1 LSFAYPGELPSQLGL
16 MIDGDNLSPI
26 SEPTDPAFTRYLP
39 LALAFQLRPEA
50 STLILEPGGGLAVL
64 AARAQGAGPVTV
76 VQSNPTALAAVREIG
91 IAMGRDLYNDP
102 AVEVIVDDPRS
113 FLRRSDQK
121 FDLILMPLTDS
132 YHPVTAGAYTL
143 AEDYRYTVQAFND
156 MLAHLDPDGLLVVER
171 WLQLPPSESLRLWG
185 TVIAAV
191 RQSIPGVDPAD
202 HLFALRSLQTSLIV
216 AGRAPL
222 SADDLAVVREFSAG
236 LQFDPIWMPDIKPD
250 EANRYSIV
258 PGAAYY
264 ETFAALLAV
273 ADPAEFYAAY
283 PYAIAPLTDN
293 YPFFSH
299 FFKWQQT
306 PEIIQTL
313 GKTWQP
319 FGGSGYLV
327 LVLLLALVLV
337 LSSVLILLPMAWLKD
352 NHRPAADQVE
362 ERATRPGR
370 TIPRP
375 SHEEGDRDKQ
385 ISGFGANRPS
395 SPAGSGRRVGHL
407 RLRYLLYFTLLG
419 LGFLFVEIPLL
430 QRFILYLGQPA
441 YAFTVVVSAVLFA
454 AGVGSSYLSSRLSLR
469 LVLPLLVPL
478 IVLYPLFVP
487 WLFDA
492 TLYLPF
498 AGRVVVAL
506 LVLFPLG
513 ALLGIPFPAGMV
525 LVSKTAPG
533 LVPWAWAVNGCASV
547 VSAVL
552 AALVALTWGFS
563 AVLWGAA
570 LSYGLAMVAIW
581 ALLVGPGERD
591 KADTTPVGP

>member
-1 LSFAYPGELPSQLGL
+1 
-16 MIDGDNLSPI
+16 
-26 SEPTDPAFTRYLP
+26 
-39 LALAFQLRPEA
+39 
-50 STLILEPGGGLAVL
+50 
-64 AARAQGAGPVTV
+64 
-76 VQSNPTALAAVREIG
+76 
-91 IAMGRDLYNDP
+91 
-102 AVEVIVDDPRS
+102 
-113 FLRRSDQK
+113 
-121 FDLILMPLTDS
+121 MPLTDS

-156 MLAHLDPDGLLVVER
+156 MLAHLAPDGLLVVER

-185 TVIAAV
+185 TLIAAV
-191 RQSIPGVDPAD
+191 RQSLPGTDPAA
-202 HLFALRSLQTSLIV
+202 HLLALRSLQTSLIV

-222 SADDLAVVREFSAG
+222 STDDLAVAREFSAE
-236 LQFDPIWMPDIKPD
+236 LQFDPIWLPDIEPD

-258 PGAAYY
+258 PDATYY
-264 ETFAALLAV
+264 KTFAALLSAT
-273 ADPAEFYAAY
+273 DPAEFYAAY
-283 PYAIAPLTDN
+283 PYAIDPPTDN
-293 YPFFSH
+293 HPFFPH

-337 LSSVLILLPMAWLKD
+337 LSAVLILLPMAWLKD
-352 NHRPAADQVE
+352 DRPLTGDQLE
-362 ERATRPGR
+362 ERGEKPALTV
-370 TIPRP
+370 
-375 SHEEGDRDKQ
+375 SHSPDREEDQNNHMPDYGV
-385 ISGFGANRPS
+385 
-395 SPAGSGRRVGHL
+395 GRRSSLTGRGRGVGHL
-407 RLRYLLYFTLLG
+407 RLRYLLYFALLG

-454 AGVGSSYLSSRLSLR
+454 AGIGSRYLSSRLSLR
-469 LVLPLLVPL
+469 LVLPLLVLL
-478 IVLYPLFVP
+478 IVFYPLLVP

-492 TLYLPF
+492 TLHLSF
-498 AGRVVVAL
+498 VERVVVAL
-506 LVLFPLG
+506 LALFPLG
-513 ALLGIPFPAGMV
+513 ALLGVPFPAGMV

-533 LVPWAWAVNGCASV
+533 LAPWAWAVNGCASV

-570 LSYGLAMVAIW
+570 MAYGLAVVAIW
-581 ALLVGPGERD
+581 ALLGVPRERD
-591 KADTTPVGP
+591 ETDTTPVGS